1 MVMKIYDM
9 LREAEET
16 APPGSDFSY
25 DNGSAE
31 TLAWVIRTI
40 TGKSLAENVSE
51 RIWSQI
57 GMEENAYYVTDETK
71 VEQASAGLNA
81 TARDMARFGQ
91 LLLNNGDYNGKQILP
106 SSITEDIKMCKKV
119 NLQLVLALPFLII
132 INGGF
137 RTMNKVLL
145 KC

>member
-1 MVMKIYDM
+1 MKIYDM

-16 APPGSDFSY
+16 APPGSAFSY
-25 DNGSAE
+25 NNGSTE
-31 TLAWVIRTI
+31 TLAWIIRTI

-57 GMEENAYYVTDETK
+57 GMKENAYYVTDETK

-91 LLLNNGDYNGKQILP
+91 LLLNNGEYNGKQILP
-106 SSITEDIKMCKKV
+106 SSITEDIKMSKKV
-119 NLQLVLALPFLII
+119 NLQLALELPFLII

-137 RTMNKVLL
+137 RTMNKVLS

>member
-1 MVMKIYDM
+1 MKIYDM

-16 APPGSDFSY
+16 APPGSSFSY
-25 DNGSAE
+25 NNGSTE
-31 TLAWVIRTI
+31 TLAWIIRTI

-81 TARDMARFGQ
+81 TARYGEIRAITIKQRE
-91 LLLNNGDYNGKQILP
+91 YNGKHILLLLLQ
-106 SSITEDIKMCKKV
+106 KV
-119 NLQLVLALPFLII
+119 
-132 INGGF
+132 
-137 RTMNKVLL
+137 
-145 KC
+145 